1 MTVDRRKYHYL
12 QWVSPLI
19 TIVTLIIGAVVWVNT
34 MSGIPPR
41 VTKAEERISE
51 LEKSQARTLAK
62 WCSRSSE
69 RWISFPT
76 SDLPAYTVNFAISIR
91 LWQRSKGSAAVR
103 EKECQREEI

>member
-1 MTVDRRKYHYL
+1 MTMDRRKYHYL

-51 LEKSQARTLAK
+51 LEKSQTAMNVKADMTLNAVYEI
-62 WCSRSSE
+62 RSV
-69 RWISFPT
+69 
-76 SDLPAYTVNFAISIR
+76 LM
-91 LWQRSKGSAAVR
+91 KGNR
-103 EKECQREEI
+103 